1 MIKSDFENYTG
12 YKKLNIINYG
22 LINLTQNNYLGF
34 GASLNAGAGP
44 LQGSLSSDTSVH
56 LADTK
61 VEANLFK
68 NQIAGNFGGRVGA
81 SYATGAGIDIGYD
94 KRQRNIGTDITTPVG
109 TFGGHLGCIT
119 EVCIGPCVNIRVC

>member
-1 MIKSDFENYTG
+1 MIDEISHCF
-12 YKKLNIINYG
+12 LILLFIITSELFSG
-22 LINLTQNNYLGF
+22 I
-34 GASLNAGAGP
+34 GAHLRAGAGP

-68 NQIAGNFGGRVGA
+68 NQIAGNFGGMVGA

-94 KRQRNIGTDITTPVG
+94 QRERNVGTDITTPIG
-109 TFGGHLGCIT
+109 TFGGHVGCIT
-119 EVCIGPCVNIRVC
+119 EICIGPCINVRVC

>member
-1 MIKSDFENYTG
+1 MIWIKYNFYNI
-12 YKKLNIINYG
+12 YKGI
-22 LINLTQNNYLGF
+22 
-34 GASLNAGAGP
+34 GASLRAGAGP

-68 NQIAGNFGGRVGA
+68 NQIAGNYGGVVGA

-94 KRQRNIGTDITTPVG
+94 KRQRNIGTDITTPIG
-109 TFGGHLGCIT
+109 MFGGHVGCIT
-119 EVCIGPCVNIRVC
+119 EVCIGACVNVRVCWSILSR